1 MARSV
6 KARVFSREF
15 KLKALERILEGESLR
30 SVAQDL
36 GLARKVLYQWKSA
49 YRRGGAK
56 ALRSRGRPRRSGQSM
71 PAIPALR
78 MPTELSEAR
87 AQIQELERK
96 IGQQEVTID
105 FFGEALRRIENE
117 RAKSEPNST
126 NSSARGRRKAK

>member
-1 MARSV
+1 
-6 KARVFSREF
+6 
-15 KLKALERILEGESLR
+15 
-30 SVAQDL
+30 
-36 GLARKVLYQWKSA
+36 
-49 YRRGGAK
+49 
-56 ALRSRGRPRRSGQSM
+56 
-71 PAIPALR
+71 

-87 AQIQELERK
+87 ARIHDLETK